1 MIGVWG
7 LGFGVYGFQRDQ
19 IARAFSKPAGVG
31 SSRDCALI
39 YCIPVTAAA
48 NTGSSRQQKQTW
60 AAAVRKSKHQQQP
73 PAKTGEWR
81 LLLVDG
87 GGEREGGGGG
97 TGSSACVQKEGG
109 AFDFCGAF
117 EYNQGG
123 AAGRASRGS
132 YATWPDDG
140 ATFAE
145 RLPK

>member
-1 MIGVWG
+1 MV
-7 LGFGVYGFQRDQ
+7 FNCDQ

-31 SSRDCALI
+31 SSRACALI

-87 GGEREGGGGG
+87 GGEREGGGVGPGRARVCKRRGG
-97 TGSSACVQKEGG
+97 HLIFVGHLNRIRGG
-109 AFDFCGAF
+109 Q
-117 EYNQGG
+117 QGVR
-123 AAGRASRGS
+123 AAGVTRLGLTTAPRLQKDCGS
-132 YATWPDDG
+132 NW
-140 ATFAE
+140 
-145 RLPK
+145 R

>member
-1 MIGVWG
+1 MA
-7 LGFGVYGFQRDQ
+7 
-19 IARAFSKPAGVG
+19 IAARG
-31 SSRDCALI
+31 R
-39 YCIPVTAAA
+39 
-48 NTGSSRQQKQTW
+48 R
-60 AAAVRKSKHQQQP
+60 R
-73 PAKTGEWR
+73 
-81 LLLVDG
+81 
-87 GGEREGGGGG
+87 REGGGGGG

-145 RLPK
+145 RLRK